1 MLWLYVGWRVLRRV
15 WLVLL
20 AGTVALVVLAAHP
33 QAELRQAEH
42 GRGSLGHQVQR
53 LRRDLQRGRE
63 RHLRPPDDRSDHP
76 PRVERSGSR

>member
-1 MLWLYVGWRVLRRV
+1 MLWLYVGWRMLRRV

-20 AGTVALVVLAAHP
+20 AGAVALVVLAVHP
-33 QAELRQAEH
+33 QTDLRQAMH
-42 GRGSLGHQVQR
+42 GRGALGHQIQR
-53 LRRDLQRGRE
+53 LRHDLQRGLE

>member
-20 AGTVALVVLAAHP
+20 AGAVALVVLAAHP
-33 QAELRQAEH
+33 QTELRQAVH
-42 GRGSLGHQVQR
+42 GRGALGHQMEQ
-53 LRRDLQRGRE
+53 LRRDLQRGLE

-76 PRVERSGSR
+76 PRVKRSGSR

>member
-20 AGTVALVVLAAHP
+20 AGAVALVVLAAHP
-33 QAELRQAEH
+33 QTGLRQAVH
-42 GRGSLGHQVQR
+42 GHGSLGHQMEH
-53 LRRDLQRGRE
+53 LRRDLQRGLE

-76 PRVERSGSR
+76 PRVSGAGR

>member
-20 AGTVALVVLAAHP
+20 AGAVAMVVLVAHS
-33 QAELRQAEH
+33 QTELRQTLY
-42 GRGSLGHQVQR
+42 GRGLMGHQVER
-53 LRRDLQRGRE
+53 LRRDLQRGLE

>member
-33 QAELRQAEH
+33 QTVRQAVH
-42 GRGSLGHQVQR
+42 GRGALGHQIQR
-53 LRRDLQRGRE
+53 LRHDLQRGLE

-76 PRVERSGSR
+76 PKVERSGSR